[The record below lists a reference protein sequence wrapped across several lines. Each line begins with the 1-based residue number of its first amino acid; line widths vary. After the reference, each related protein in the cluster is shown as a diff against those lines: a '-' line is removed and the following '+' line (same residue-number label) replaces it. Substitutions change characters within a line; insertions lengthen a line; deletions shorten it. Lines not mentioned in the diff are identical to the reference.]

1 MAFTDNLA
9 YALFSL
15 SFAGFLILYLVV
27 SEYITYVKK
36 NKNYADYTARLE
48 AAKAPLLLVGAYM
61 VIMGLWGQMT
71 WPLPGS
77 YNILFYDPLLS
88 FGMIVL
94 ALGLS
99 IHFRVRFEY
108 VGFFGLLIG
117 IMTIIYGVQGY
128 SIGLTEEPLALLA
141 LYGFFGVS
149 GIFSYPV
156 ALLMQKL
163 PGLQRNPWVGW
174 TLCLVIFVVA
184 MLGASLLAAYVA
196 VSAIPSHL
204 ISAP

>member
-1 MAFTDNLA
+1 MVFTDNLA

-15 SFAGFLILYLVV
+15 CFAGFLILYLVV
-27 SEYITYVKK
+27 SEYFAFIRKDR
-36 NKNYADYTARLE
+36 NYANYTIRLE
-48 AAKAPLLLVGAYM
+48 AAKAPLMLVGAYM
-61 VIMGLWGQMT
+61 MIMGLWGQFT

-94 ALGLS
+94 GLGLT
-99 IHFRVRFEY
+99 IHFRVKFEY

-117 IMTIIYGVQGY
+117 IMTIIYGIQGY
-128 SIGLTEEPLALLA
+128 SIGLTEEPIALLA
-141 LYGFFGVS
+141 LYGFFGVA

-156 ALLMQKL
+156 ALIMERIPGMQKS
-163 PGLQRNPWVGW
+163 PWIGW
-174 TLCLVIFVVA
+174 TLCLVIFVLA
-184 MLGASLLAAYVA
+184 MLAASLLAGYVA
-196 VSAIPSHL
+196 FSAIGGHL